1 MVPMAAP
8 RDETGTQELRPE
20 RERWLL
26 TVVLDGGTELVADVG
41 DDLKKARQQLVA
53 VQSGGDG
60 FVSVGDDTAV
70 RARDVAHARL
80 VEAGAQRADDDRS
93 LAGEDMTMYDTG
105 ARLRRG
111 GGGNDDDGRSVLA
124 DPRIGYGRRPWSET
138 KPFFLTSEFVTFVVS
153 ALAVLIAMAASD
165 ILDARA
171 GWLLVTILAAAYMLS
186 RGIAKAGTGDPNPMG
201 RH

>member
-1 MVPMAAP
+1 MVYMAA
-8 RDETGTQELRPE
+8 RREETGTQELRPD

-26 TVVLDGGTELVADVG
+26 AVVLDGGTELVADVG
-41 DDLKKARQQLVA
+41 DDLKKARAQLAA

-60 FVSVGDDTAV
+60 FVSVGDDTTV

-80 VEAGAQRADDDRS
+80 VEAGAERAPDPPPWG
-93 LAGEDMTMYDTG
+93 GEDLTLHDT
-105 ARLRRG
+105 ARPRFGTG
-111 GGGNDDDGRSVLA
+111 GPNGRSVLE

-138 KPFFLTSEFVTFVVS
+138 KPFFLTSEFATFLVS

-165 ILDARA
+165 VLDARA
-171 GWLLVTILAAAYMLS
+171 GWLLITILAAAYMLS

-201 RH
+201 QTKP